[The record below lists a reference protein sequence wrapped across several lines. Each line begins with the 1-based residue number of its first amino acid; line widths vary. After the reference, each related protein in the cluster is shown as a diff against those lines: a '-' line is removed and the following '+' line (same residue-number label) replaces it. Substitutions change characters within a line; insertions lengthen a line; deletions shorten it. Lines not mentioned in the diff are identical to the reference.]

1 MKAYLTACVTDHA
14 VKGRWRMFPLLLLM
28 TALCVGGAAA
38 ATTERVNVDSEGNEA
53 DSSSE
58 GSGEPAI
65 SAQGQYVAFYSHADN
80 LVAGDTNDDVDI
92 FVHDRLSGQTTRV
105 SVASD
110 GAEAN
115 DDSFEPAI
123 SADGT
128 HVAFY
133 SFASNLVLDD
143 TNGMSDI
150 FVHDRYT
157 GVTTRVSLA
166 SDGSEATGYSYGPVI
181 SAGGEIVAFE
191 SRADNLV
198 SDDDNGLD
206 DVFVHDCGS
215 GVTTRVNVASDGTE
229 ASGSSRDPSISCD
242 GLSIAFS
249 SQAEN
254 LVAGDTNGVSDVFVR
269 DLGTGTT
276 TRVSVAWDGSQANA
290 MSGTPVISCD
300 GNYVAFSS
308 GADNLVPNDTNGVS
322 DVFVRDRASGS
333 TYRVSLAPDANE
345 ANGNSYYSA
354 IAGNGRYVAFQSYAD
369 NLVAGDT
376 NGRPDIFVHDRD
388 TGETTRANV
397 DSDGNESSGSGS
409 DPAISADGNYVVFR
423 SSADDLVSDDT
434 NQDVDIFVRGPLVET
449 GILTVEI
456 NIAWQRDPN
465 QLNPDAGMLQVAI
478 VTTATFDAAEVE
490 PTSVLFGPSQAAP
503 VRSRMRDFDGDL
515 DEDLLL
521 FFETV
526 ETGIICG
533 QLEATLSAE
542 TLAGE
547 QIVGTDTVVPVSCR

>member
-1 MKAYLTACVTDHA
+1 
-14 VKGRWRMFPLLLLM
+14 
-28 TALCVGGAAA
+28 
-38 ATTERVNVDSEGNEA
+38 
-53 DSSSE
+53 
-58 GSGEPAI
+58 
-65 SAQGQYVAFYSHADN
+65 
-80 LVAGDTNDDVDI
+80 
-92 FVHDRLSGQTTRV
+92 V
-105 SVASD
+105 SVAPD

-150 FVHDRYT
+150 FVHDGYT
-157 GVTTRVSLA
+157 GVATRVSLA
-166 SDGSEATGYSYGPVI
+166 SDGSEANGSSYRPVI
-181 SAGGEIVAFE
+181 SAEGEIVAFA

-198 SDDDNGLD
+198 TDDGNGLD

-215 GVTTRVNVASDGTE
+215 GVTTRVSVASDGTE

-242 GLSIAFS
+242 GLSVAFS

-254 LVAGDTNGVSDVFVR
+254 LVAGDTNEMSDVFVR
-269 DLGTGTT
+269 DLTGTGTT

-290 MSGTPVISCD
+290 VSGTPVISCD
-300 GNYVAFSS
+300 GNYIAFSS

-322 DVFVRDRASGS
+322 DVFVHDRASGS
-333 TYRVSLAPDANE
+333 TYRVSLAPDGNE
-345 ANGNSYYSA
+345 ANGNSYSSA
-354 IAGNGRYVAFQSYAD
+354 ISGNGRYVAFQSYAD

-388 TGETTRANV
+388 TGQTIRVNV

-409 DPAISADGNYVVFR
+409 EPAISMDGNYVVFR
-423 SSADDLVSDDT
+423 SYADDLVSDDT

-478 VTTATFDAAEVE
+478 LTTATFDAAEVD
-490 PTSVLFGPSQAAP
+490 PASVLFGPWQATP
-503 VRSRMRDFDGDL
+503 VRSRMRDFDADV

-521 FFETV
+521 FFETA

-547 QIVGTDTVVPVSCR
+547 QIVGTDTVVPVACH

>member
-1 MKAYLTACVTDHA
+1 
-14 VKGRWRMFPLLLLM
+14 
-28 TALCVGGAAA
+28 
-38 ATTERVNVDSEGNEA
+38 
-53 DSSSE
+53 
-58 GSGEPAI
+58 
-65 SAQGQYVAFYSHADN
+65 VAFYSHADN
-80 LVAGDTNDDVDI
+80 LVTGDTNDDVDI

-105 SVASD
+105 SVAPD

-150 FVHDRYT
+150 FVHDGYT
-157 GVTTRVSLA
+157 GVATRVSLA
-166 SDGSEATGYSYGPVI
+166 SDGSEANGSSYRPVI
-181 SAGGEIVAFE
+181 SAEGEIVAFE

-198 SDDDNGLD
+198 TDDGNGLD

-215 GVTTRVNVASDGTE
+215 GVTTRVSVASDGTE

-242 GLSIAFS
+242 GLSVAFS

-254 LVAGDTNGVSDVFVR
+254 LVAGDTNEMSDVFVR
-269 DLGTGTT
+269 DLTDTGTT

-290 MSGTPVISCD
+290 VSGTPVISCD
-300 GNYVAFSS
+300 GNYIAFSS

-322 DVFVRDRASGS
+322 DVFVHDRASGS
-333 TYRVSLAPDANE
+333 TYRVSLAPDGNE
-345 ANGNSYYSA
+345 ANGNSYNSA
-354 IAGNGRYVAFQSYAD
+354 ISGNGRYVAFQSYAD

-388 TGETTRANV
+388 TGETIRVNV

-409 DPAISADGNYVVFR
+409 EPAISVDGNYVVFR
-423 SSADDLVSDDT
+423 SYADDLVSDDT

-478 VTTATFDAAEVE
+478 LTTATFDAAEVD
-490 PTSVLFGPSQAAP
+490 PASVLFGPWQAAP
-503 VRSRMRDFDGDL
+503 VRSRMRDFDADV

-521 FFETV
+521 FFETA

-547 QIVGTDTVVPVSCR
+547 QIVGTDTVVPVACH